1 MFQFIANLFR
11 GSSARVR
18 LTALKIS
25 WALGVVFAL
34 TFIGVLPAFFG
45 TPIVHSFYLS
55 FPIWIFSAYRIFAIW
70 RYLHV
75 AVAGEVLD
83 SLQAIGPETNQTI
96 WDSELAA
103 NYRKYAINV
112 WLAQTIIFLAAPL
125 YFNLTSGG
133 RLWLPVLIMVVFA
146 IAMISV
152 NAGLWIFRTAA
163 VLTIAIFL
171 LVAGYDMFPQVG
183 YIPFVSDGVAKLKVV
198 KLAGEN
204 AKALGEIDALRQF
217 QRQNQLAQINKVA
230 VAWQVANPG
239 KDFPTEIKRAM
250 VAVKEGLTLEE
261 FEVKLKAEADAKA
274 KAEEEAKKAE
284 ADAKAKA
291 KKEETEKLAENK
303 AEKLAKETS
312 APKEALTTPRVI
324 KIEVEKNSYS
334 WKTIPAGN
342 YKLEPRTVR
351 VKTNINDRSEESNG
365 LLSLSQDTLVYFYP
379 PMGLEICHVLLT
391 KN

>member
-1 MFQFIANLFR
+1 MFRFISNFFV
-11 GSSARVR
+11 SSWAGVR
-18 LTALKIS
+18 LTVRQIS
-25 WALGVVFAL
+25 WALGIVFAL
-34 TFIGVLPAFFG
+34 TIVGILPAFFG

-183 YIPFVSDGVAKLKVV
+183 YIPFVSDGVAKLKAG

-204 AKALGEIDALRQF
+204 AKTLGEIDALRQF

-230 VAWQVANPG
+230 AAWQIANPG
-239 KDFPTEIKRAM
+239 KDFPAEIKRAM
-250 VAVKEGLTLEE
+250 VAAKEGLTLEE
-261 FEVKLKAEADAKA
+261 FEAKLKAEKEAKEKSLA
-274 KAEEEAKKAE
+274 EIKVRAEEKARL
-284 ADAKAKA
+284 
-291 KKEETEKLAENK
+291 ETERQE
-303 AEKLAKETS
+303 AEKREAPPQTPKIKEILYAYVPTGGYD
-312 APKEALTTPRVI
+312 ALD
-324 KIEVEKNSYS
+324 
-334 WKTIPAGN
+334 IPPGTWE
-342 YKLEPRTVR
+342 LEPR
-351 VKTNINDRSEESNG
+351 EEALARHVG
-365 LLSLSQDTLVYFYP
+365 HQEKKPGPLVQKVHGEVYFY
-379 PMGLEICHVLLT
+379 LT
-391 KN
+391 KGSGTITITRKI